1 MAEVKLSCLE
11 AQFILR
17 LLDEKNVALERVA
30 KLLDEN
36 LREENDPTGI
46 LIIQLA
52 HKGIDA
58 ENLLIRHVSPQY
70 SSWIRGRYPPQI
82 AGAFAACH
90 SGRLPSSWV
99 NSQRRMEGQDSHHFE
114 LVIQRLL
121 SVRHA
126 KADTDYLGERIRTD
140 WVQPAQRIAQTSS
153 QGALGLIRI
162 ELDKEERVC
171 ISNLLALVPL
181 DPIVSLKEGDL
192 RDQLGSLNE
201 RVLHSSSKRL
211 VVESIKLLDRFQ
223 GQTASVDRI
232 VRLVKRWATQAQG
245 RCQQLEKKA
254 EIAALPPGA
263 ELSPL
268 LQPYAMI
275 HPKTLEPL
283 SKEQRVRAVGNHQ
296 PGSGRLLYLRAL
308 GPFQIPKVKD
318 LLHNCLQAT
327 ECFLRS
333 GPGYEEIGLQILQ
346 TLTLHLPY
354 FLTAP
359 RSAQVGKELLS
370 VQQYPEEELCQFQQ
384 RVLRLW
390 TTCFPSRSPDDI
402 NLTILYA
409 TGLRKKSNSSPSWRE
424 RPCRVHA
431 GRVDH
436 GPNEKR

>member
-1 MAEVKLSCLE
+1 
-11 AQFILR
+11 
-17 LLDEKNVALERVA
+17 
-30 KLLDEN
+30 
-36 LREENDPTGI
+36 
-46 LIIQLA
+46 
-52 HKGIDA
+52 
-58 ENLLIRHVSPQY
+58 
-70 SSWIRGRYPPQI
+70 
-82 AGAFAACH
+82 
-90 SGRLPSSWV
+90 
-99 NSQRRMEGQDSHHFE
+99 MEDQDSHHFE

-126 KADTDYLGERIRTD
+126 KAATDYLGERIRTD
-140 WVQPAQRIAQTSS
+140 WVQPAQRIAQTSFP
-153 QGALGLIRI
+153 GAIGLIRV
-162 ELDKEERVC
+162 ELDKEERAC
-171 ISNLLALVPL
+171 ISSLLSLVPP
-181 DPIVSLKEGDL
+181 DPIVSLREGDL

-232 VRLVKRWATQAQG
+232 VRLVKRWATQAKS

-254 EIAALPPGA
+254 EIAALPPGT

-283 SKEQRVRAVGNHQ
+283 SKEQRGRAVGKSPARVGHE
-296 PGSGRLLYLRAL
+296 RMLYLRAL
-308 GPFQIPKVKD
+308 VSFQIPKVKD

-359 RSAQVGKELLS
+359 RSVQIGKELLS
-370 VQQYPEEELCQFQQ
+370 VQQYPEEELYQFQQ

-390 TTCFPSRSPDDI
+390 TTCFSSRSPDDI

-409 TGLRKKSNSSPSWRE
+409 TGLRKKSNASSSWRE
-424 RPCRVHA
+424 RPC
-431 GRVDH
+431 
-436 GPNEKR
+436 